1 MFKSVFDQCFPA
13 FSEMT
18 AGPCP
23 GGGGPRQFD
32 YTGWISQ
39 APETEH
45 HSMAVTVVPKEKM
58 TSMAGTRFEP
68 GEWITIDQDRINA
81 FADCTED
88 HQYIHIDP
96 ERAAQTPFGGT
107 IAHGFLTLSMLVKMM
122 EGVGLMPENVV
133 MGINYGFDKIRFLA
147 PVRAG
152 KRVRVHAEVVS
163 VEQKDDNRFLVK
175 QGISVEIE
183 GEETPALV
191 AEWLSMV
198 VTG

>member
-1 MFKSVFDQCFPA
+1 
-13 FSEMT
+13 
-18 AGPCP
+18 
-23 GGGGPRQFD
+23 
-32 YTGWISQ
+32 
-39 APETEH
+39 
-45 HSMAVTVVPKEKM
+45 MAVTVVPKEKM
-58 TSMAGTRFEP
+58 TSMAGTKFEP
-68 GEWITIDQDRINA
+68 GPWITIDQARINA

-88 HQYIHIDP
+88 HQYIHIDE

-152 KRVRVHAEVVS
+152 KRVRVHAEVIS
-163 VEQKDDNRFLVK
+163 VDQKDDNRFLVK